1 MNARQA
7 TESDVPS
14 ILVLLLAF
22 CQEYLKKTIEKS
34 TAETGI
40 RHVFAQ
46 PYLGRYYVCEFEGK
60 VISYSFAFFEWS
72 DWRAGNMFYIESA
85 YTVPEHRAK
94 GAFRLI
100 FRAMHDDALLENS
113 AIRVIASEGFPVES
127 LGKLG
132 LEESHYRVFEIK
144 H

>member
-14 ILVLLLAF
+14 IFPLLQAF
-22 CQEYLKKTIEKS
+22 CQEYLAKTMDKS
-34 TAETGI
+34 TAEAGI
-40 RHVFAQ
+40 SHIFSQ
-46 PYLGRYYVCEFEGK
+46 PYLGRYYVCELEGQI
-60 VISYSFAFFEWS
+60 ISYSFAFFEWS

-85 YTVPEHRAK
+85 YTVPEQRSK

-100 FRAMHDDALLENS
+100 FKAMHDDALLENS
-113 AIRVIASEGFPVES
+113 AIRVIANEGFPVES
-127 LGKLG
+127 LTKLG
-132 LEESHYRVFEIK
+132 LAESHYRVFEIK